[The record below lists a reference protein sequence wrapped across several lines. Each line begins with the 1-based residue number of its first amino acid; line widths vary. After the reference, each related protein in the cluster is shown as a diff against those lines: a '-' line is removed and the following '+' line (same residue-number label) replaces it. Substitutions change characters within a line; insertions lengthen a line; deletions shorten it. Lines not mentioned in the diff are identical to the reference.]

1 MPLSAPY
8 GLFRFGFGPSLGA
21 HVYPARLAPR
31 DLSRG
36 DYTRDETGALR
47 AGTVNQQR
55 VLIALSTPLGSMPS
69 ATDVGSIV
77 PTLERDDGRLPL
89 TVLRD
94 TERALRRPLAEG
106 AIALK
111 GVDASVGPGGAL
123 DRVVDWVDLETGDD
137 VRSEL

>member
-1 MPLSAPY
+1 MPSLFAPF
-8 GLFRFGFGPSLGA
+8 GLFRFGLGPEAAA
-21 HVYPARLAPR
+21 HAYPPRLAPR

-36 DYTRDETGALR
+36 DYSRDETGALR
-47 AGTVNQQR
+47 AGTVSQQR

-77 PTLERDDGRLPL
+77 PTLDRDDGRLPL

-94 TERALRRPLAEG
+94 AERALRRPIAEG
-106 AIALK
+106 AVALK

-123 DRVVDWVDLETGDD
+123 DRVVEWVDLETGEE
-137 VRSEL
+137 RRF